1 LFKAQLWEAIIINAH
16 MKTYSPLLLVAV
28 AFVLFLVGISIPGID
43 SPLHIIFVAVAVVL
57 GFIFYLRIFLEV
69 IRSHDLSQGE
79 RTLWT
84 VAIVCLPVIGNILYV
99 LIHNSAASKQT
110 PKAEV

>member
-1 LFKAQLWEAIIINAH
+1 MEAIIINAH

-28 AFVLFLVGISIPGID
+28 AFILFLVGISIPGID
-43 SPLHIIFVAVAVVL
+43 SPLHIIVVVISVLL

-69 IRSHDLSQGE
+69 LKSRELNSGE

-84 VAIVCLPVIGNILYV
+84 VAIVCLPIIGNILYV
-99 LIHNSAASKQT
+99 LIHNSAASRQI
-110 PKAEV
+110 PKPEA

>member
-1 LFKAQLWEAIIINAH
+1 
-16 MKTYSPLLLVAV
+16 MKTYSPLLLLAI

-43 SPLHIIFVAVAVVL
+43 SPLHIILVVVAVAL
-57 GFIFYLRIFLEV
+57 GFIFYVRIFLEV
-69 IRSHDLSQGE
+69 IRSDELNQGE

-99 LIHNSAASKQT
+99 LIHKSAASSQS
-110 PKAEV
+110 PKPEA